1 MLIRCGLWD
10 EFAAAVLAHPR
21 LEQDELAAV
30 GTAAMGARGGP
41 VGGAAAE
48 VVQGHVGRDGEEQG
62 DGRPRCSREVQQN
75 HDNGH
80 FLPAAAVVCSS

>member
-1 MLIRCGLWD
+1 
-10 EFAAAVLAHPR
+10 
-21 LEQDELAAV
+21 
-30 GTAAMGARGGP
+30 
-41 VGGAAAE
+41 
-48 VVQGHVGRDGEEQG
+48 VGRDGEEQG